1 MKYGSRKFI
10 IAVLIILVTLLIFGI
25 VITVAP
31 ATTLVEL
38 IPSLLGFAT
47 TTITATAIMYPF
59 SNVLEAIK
67 K

>member
-10 IAVLIILVTLLIFGI
+10 IAVLIILVTLIICGI
-25 VITVAP
+25 VIDVTP
-31 ATTLVEL
+31 AADLVKI
-38 IPSLLGFAT
+38 IPSLLGFTT
-47 TTITATAIMYPF
+47 TTITATAVMYPA